1 MNQTHA
7 QPTRDRVDGVR
18 SAIHFVIDG
27 HRFDLGKLAA
37 TAFLGGLVEAL
48 FLVTVTR
55 SAFAITNG
63 ADEVGVIAG
72 RYFSIELTLVIAVG
86 LVVLRIA
93 LATLASWQAARLT
106 PTVVA
111 GLRRRLASAF
121 FQASWTT
128 QQRHRAGSLQELMST
143 YCGQAS
149 ALMTAVSVGVVAS
162 ANLLALLGLAVAVDP
177 LGALVLVISISVL
190 GSLLRPL
197 RTVIRR
203 RSRSAAQA
211 GMELA
216 TSVSEA
222 SQLGLEYDVFDVHEE
237 ALSRMNELI
246 ERTRERGQ
254 KLQFATGL
262 ATPMYVGLAYM
273 ALIGAL
279 GFVAASDATSL
290 TSLGAAMLVML
301 RSLSY
306 GQALQGAT
314 VSVSAATPVIEE
326 FDRQLDQFDLGRR
339 RSGGEPLEA
348 IGEIGADELSFSYG
362 DDREVLTDISFTIS
376 PREVVGIVGP
386 SGSGKSTLV
395 QLLLGLQEPSSGRV
409 LANGRDIRTLDRR
422 QWARKI
428 TFVPQEAHL
437 ITGTIAENIEFLRD
451 GVSRVDIEEAS
462 RLANLH
468 DDIMELPDGYERV
481 LGSDGARLSG
491 GQQQRLCIARALVE
505 RPDVLILDEPTSALD
520 PRSEHLLRGVL
531 SRLAE
536 QMTVIVIAHRLST
549 LEICD
554 RIMVV
559 QHGRMVGFDA
569 PDRLRESST
578 FFRDALAVSDLR

>member
-1 MNQTHA
+1 M
-7 QPTRDRVDGVR
+7 D
-18 SAIHFVIDG
+18 
-27 HRFDLGKLAA
+27 
-37 TAFLGGLVEAL
+37 
-48 FLVTVTR
+48 
-55 SAFAITNG
+55 
-63 ADEVGVIAG
+63 
-72 RYFSIELTLVIAVG
+72 
-86 LVVLRIA
+86 
-93 LATLASWQAARLT
+93 
-106 PTVVA
+106 
-111 GLRRRLASAF
+111 
-121 FQASWTT
+121 
-128 QQRHRAGSLQELMST
+128 
-143 YCGQAS
+143 
-149 ALMTAVSVGVVAS
+149 
-162 ANLLALLGLAVAVDP
+162 
-177 LGALVLVISISVL
+177 
-190 GSLLRPL
+190 
-197 RTVIRR
+197 
-203 RSRSAAQA
+203 
-211 GMELA
+211 LA

-246 ERTRERGQ
+246 ERTRQRGQ
-254 KLQFATGL
+254 QLQFATGL

-273 ALIGAL
+273 ALIGSL

-326 FDRQLDQFDLGRR
+326 FGLQLDQLDLGRR

-348 IGEIGADELSFSYG
+348 IGEIGADGLSFSYEDG
-362 DDREVLTDISFTIS
+362 REVLTDISFTIR

-395 QLLLGLQEPSSGRV
+395 QLLLGLREPSSGRV

-428 TFVPQEAHL
+428 TFVPQDAHL
-437 ITGTIAENIEFLRD
+437 ITGTIAENIEFLRG
-451 GVSRVDIEEAS
+451 GVSRDDIEDAA

-468 DDIMELPDGYERV
+468 DDIIELPDGYERV
-481 LGSDGARLSG
+481 LGSGGARLSG

-520 PRSEHLLRGVL
+520 PRSESLLRGAL
-531 SRLAE
+531 LRLADH
-536 QMTVIVIAHRLST
+536 MTVIVIAHRLST
-549 LEICD
+549 LDICD

-578 FFRDALAVSDLR
+578 FFRDALAVSDLH